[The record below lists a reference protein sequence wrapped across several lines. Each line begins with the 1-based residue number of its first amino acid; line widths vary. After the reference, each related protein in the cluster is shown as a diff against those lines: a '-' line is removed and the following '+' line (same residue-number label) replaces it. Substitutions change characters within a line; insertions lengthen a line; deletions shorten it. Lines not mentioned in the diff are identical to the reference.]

1 MLENLIDHIQR
12 MGLTSPNI
20 EAQHVQQALKE
31 FGSHS
36 LEESESVFSVIDAFS
51 VPKFV
56 FDFDKKKFVPDKTP
70 SRLLSDA
77 SAKPTALINRY
88 NLLFHRTQRHEMF
101 TKPSAEQ
108 KENAPYFEL
117 KKCEELMSSTKI
129 REVVVLGLLTQLKDG
144 KIHLEDPSGFVELD
158 LRDAKM
164 HTGVF
169 CEGCYV
175 LAQGKYKEGVL
186 HVSSLGFPP
195 PESADA
201 SRTYFGT
208 VNSWGGR
215 PKTLLKYSEKLA
227 KVEMQET
234 DATLIFLSDCW
245 LDDPKVMAK
254 LKVLFE
260 GYDNNPP
267 VAIVLMGP
275 FLKESSKNYP
285 ALKTHFQE
293 LGDMVSKCTFIKD
306 HTELVIVPD
315 LDDFGMTNILPRP
328 PIPEAIA
335 GGLKKKLHRVTLA
348 TNPCRLQYCT
358 QQIVVMRLN
367 LVTKMC
373 RNTLKF
379 PEVGKIEDHVS

>member
-1 MLENLIDHIQR
+1 M
-12 MGLTSPNI
+12 
-20 EAQHVQQALKE
+20 
-31 FGSHS
+31 
-36 LEESESVFSVIDAFS
+36 FSVIDAFS
-51 VPKFV
+51 IPKFT
-56 FDFDKKKFVPDKTP
+56 FDFDKKKFVPDKSP
-70 SRLLSDA
+70 SRLLADA
-77 SAKPTALINRY
+77 NAKAIALQNRY

-101 TKPSAEQ
+101 TKPAGEQ

-117 KKCEELMSSTKI
+117 KKCEELMSSTRI

-144 KIHLEDPSGFVELD
+144 KIHLEDPSGYVELNMK
-158 LRDAKM
+158 DAKM

-175 LAQGKYKEGVL
+175 LAQGKYKEQVL
-186 HVSSLGFPP
+186 HVTSLGFPP
-195 PESADA
+195 AESAES
-201 SRTYFGT
+201 SRAYFGT
-208 VNSWGGR
+208 VNYWGGK
-215 PKTLLKYSEKLA
+215 PKTLLKYSDKLA
-227 KVEMQET
+227 KVEMQEA

-254 LKVLFE
+254 LRVLFE

-267 VAIVLMGP
+267 VAIILMGP

-293 LGDMVSKCTFIKD
+293 LAEMINRCTFIKE

-315 LDDFGMTNILPRP
+315 IDDFGMTNILPRP

-335 GGLKKKLHRVTLA
+335 GILKRKLSRVTLA

-373 RNTLKF
+373 RNSLKF
-379 PEVGKIEDHVS
+379 PESGTIEDHVRIAER